1 MIIEVLRD
9 SLKYFNCFKIYL
21 FIYFIYLFIN
31 QSISKNTVWFWKFSI
46 YNYDC
51 LITIIHIV

>member
-51 LITIIHIV
+51 L